1 MANFYKDIILPCHPE
16 ARLYAQ
22 TNNVTNSTILSP
34 QGSIKSLKL
43 ETQGS
48 TLTSQDSLP
57 SLPSD
62 TLARHGSS
70 LPLRSYDSVD
80 IPVPEVPQYS
90 NFPRSPEERMI
101 SEFVGP
107 LSGTRPA
114 SPMPK
119 SPKQSQN
126 ATPESTPPR
135 SRQGSITEDSVNAPN
150 QMPQREV
157 AIPEVVSETVPEP
170 VAASSSAIAAIVDSV
185 APVVPAESAPRIPE
199 FAGGFNVNFSFLS
212 ENIIKEGAPDYN
224 GGNRGNSGGSGWGS
238 GPFGNGDEENYFPEI
253 PNLLLYSFIYQL
265 FMDRAIISF
274 NKAVSQLEYSLADKC
289 LAVLRKSNPNSLK
302 YRVFKFI
309 LGILS
314 CLVAPKVLEFTIK
327 NTANTTS
334 RMIRRVSFPL
344 FRLFLHVLV
353 FAGASVLAIKA
364 ISYVVYNMD
373 PTIEKLCSLAWG
385 DYTNPVVLFLE
396 LCLKCVIAS
405 ILTDVVVE
413 CFKNF
418 IKISQVLKDPL
429 LRRSLVNNEKTP
441 LS

>member
-1 MANFYKDIILPCHPE
+1 
-16 ARLYAQ
+16 
-22 TNNVTNSTILSP
+22 
-34 QGSIKSLKL
+34 
-43 ETQGS
+43 
-48 TLTSQDSLP
+48 
-57 SLPSD
+57 
-62 TLARHGSS
+62 
-70 LPLRSYDSVD
+70 
-80 IPVPEVPQYS
+80 
-90 NFPRSPEERMI
+90 
-101 SEFVGP
+101 
-107 LSGTRPA
+107 
-114 SPMPK
+114 
-119 SPKQSQN
+119 
-126 ATPESTPPR
+126 
-135 SRQGSITEDSVNAPN
+135 
-150 QMPQREV
+150 MPQREV
-157 AIPEVVSETVPEP
+157 AIPEVVPETVPEP
-170 VAASSSAIAAIVDSV
+170 VAASSSAIAVIVDSV

-224 GGNRGNSGGSGWGS
+224 GGNRGGSGWGS

-334 RMIRRVSFPL
+334 RLIRRVSFPL

-353 FAGASVLAIKA
+353 FAGASVLVIKA

-405 ILTDVVVE
+405 ILTDVVIA

-429 LRRSLVNNEKTP
+429 FEAEFSKQRKNAIILTFAAGLVALFGVYKDHTYIKNVGICVVNQYWSSFLLDSQLGRLTVLLAATNFLRYTSLVFPSAPYIFVIYTCVFRLYILA
-441 LS
+441 LSAFK